1 MSSAI
6 KNIAKI
12 INSKPKVHV
21 FEFCILSIAL
31 VGYLLFHFVHKGAAS
46 ELETLEAKVETLN
59 DQILSE
65 QRLARSLPLFRKE
78 VRALETKLKLALKE
92 LPDQREIDV
101 LLSTISSLA
110 KNSGLEIGLFRP
122 QLESKMEFYANVPIQ
137 VTVSGTYHQVATF
150 FDEVGKLNRIV
161 NINKI
166 SLHDAVRTDIGIKIT
181 ADCIATTFRYLDE
194 LERAQQAAEAVTEN
208 TKKKRK

>member
-1 MSSAI
+1 MNPHI
-6 KNIAKI
+6 KNITKI
-12 INSKPKVHV
+12 INSKPKVFV
-21 FEFCILSIAL
+21 FASCVLSIAL
-31 VGYLLFHFVHKGAAS
+31 FGYLLYYFVHQGAAE
-46 ELETLEAKVETLN
+46 ELAALEAKVESLN

-137 VTVSGTYHQVATF
+137 ITVAGTYHQVATF

-194 LERAQQAAEAVTEN
+194 QERAQQAAEAVTEN
-208 TKKKRK
+208 SKKKRK